1 MTGTLVL
8 LQLAGFVA
16 MFLWGLHMVHT
27 GVLRSFGADLRRVL
41 ATALDNRWKAFIA
54 GLGVTTALQS
64 STATGLMTAG
74 FLAGGLMGLVPA
86 LAVMLGAN
94 VGSTLIVQVLSFN
107 VSAVAP
113 VLILA
118 GLIAF
123 RQGGKTR
130 VRDLGR
136 VGIGLGLMLLGLH
149 AIIAAIAP
157 VEHAQALRLLL
168 TQLTSDPVL
177 NMLVGALMTWGAFSS
192 VVVILL
198 IMSLAS
204 AKIIAPAA
212 VLSLVLGAN
221 LGTVIPQFLAA
232 RANAGAQ
239 RLALGNLIVRAAGCL
254 IVLPFLPSIAE
265 AVAAIDPAPARQAA
279 NFHTIFNLALAIVF
293 IGLLGPL
300 AKLCEDILPSSQRI
314 ADPARPMYLAV
325 EDLHS
330 PTVALAS
337 AKREVLRIVDIIESM
352 LNAFLDAIASDDRKK
367 VAEVRRLDDT
377 LDTLH
382 TAVKTYLTQISRED
396 GLTEANARLCS
407 DILTFTI
414 NLEHAGDIL
423 DNSLRE
429 LASKKIKNRL
439 SFSPEGFADIKLMH
453 AHVRRQLGVA
463 VSVFMTG
470 DEGVARALLA
480 EKVTMRDL
488 EKQAT
493 EAHLTRLRQGNVAT
507 VETSALHLDIIRDLK
522 RITSHLASVAYPILE
537 ESGSI
542 RRSRVTDQSTAPVP
556 DDDNVS
562 RLKPL

>member
-64 STATGLMTAG
+64 STATGLMTAS

-198 IMSLAS
+198 VMSLAS

-232 RANAGAQ
+232 RANASAQ
-239 RLALGNLIVRAAGCL
+239 RLVLGNLIVRAAGCL

-265 AVAAIDPAPARQAA
+265 AVAAIDPDPARQAA

-314 ADPARPMYLAV
+314 ADPASPVYLAV

-423 DNSLRE
+423 DNSLSE

-542 RRSRVTDQSTAPVP
+542 RRSRVTDESTAPVP
-556 DDDNVS
+556 DDDGVS